1 MYATVQQMTD
11 RFGANL
17 LVALTD
23 RAAVATGL
31 IDSAIVEKALNDAS
45 EVIDGYLASKYVL
58 PLATTPGIVADL
70 CQSIAIYKLH
80 ITQPDEKI
88 VRDHQDGLKALR
100 DILDGRLRVPVA
112 ASFSPMKDQNW
123 AARCS
128 SSWKRLPDNQVS
140 TGCVL

>member
-112 ASFSPMKDQNW
+112 GLDPTVTGGSGVQIVDRERPFTE
-123 AARCS
+123 
-128 SSWKRLPDNQVS
+128 DNM
-140 TGCVL
+140 TGFI

>member
-31 IDSAIVEKALNDAS
+31 IDGAIVEKALNDAS

-70 CQSIAIYKLH
+70 CQSIAIYRSCR
-80 ITQPDEKI
+80 E
-88 VRDHQDGLKALR
+88 VGGNLKA
-100 DILDGRLRVPVA
+100 A
-112 ASFSPMKDQNW
+112 
-123 AARCS
+123 
-128 SSWKRLPDNQVS
+128 
-140 TGCVL
+140 

>member
-100 DILDGRLRVPVA
+100 DIADGRLRVPVA
-112 ASFSPMKDQNW
+112 GLDPTVTGGSGVQIVDRERPFTE
-123 AARCS
+123 
-128 SSWKRLPDNQVS
+128 DNM
-140 TGCVL
+140 TGFI

>member
-31 IDSAIVEKALNDAS
+31 IDGAIVEKALNDAS

-100 DILDGRLRVPVA
+100 DIADGRLRVPVA
-112 ASFSPMKDQNW
+112 GLDPTVTAGSGVQIVDRERPFTE
-123 AARCS
+123 
-128 SSWKRLPDNQVS
+128 DNM
-140 TGCVL
+140 TGFI